1 MSSDDLSNRLS
12 IEVSAETRR
21 ALVKAAADHGLS
33 VSDYVQEALRRYLA
47 ATGYLE
53 NRPARP
59 G

>member
-1 MSSDDLSNRLS
+1 MSPDDPSNKLS

-33 VSDYVQEALRRYLA
+33 VPDYVQEALRRFLA